1 MSWRVK
7 IWLTAACGLVFVQAA
22 GSLLLPQKF
31 ALIALSDII
40 QLLLLLSGVLA
51 LLPNVL
57 ASHGRTRLFWGLM
70 TLGVVFWLA
79 YQSLW
84 TYFEVVLRSDVPNPF
99 VGDIVLFLH
108 LVPMTAAVAL
118 QPHLEHDERTA
129 RLGSL
134 DFALLLVWWL
144 YLYLFAVIP
153 WQYVQSNEVIYEHNL
168 NIVYLTEKIVFLGA
182 LALGWLRSHPSWKFV
197 YAHWFGASL
206 TYALSSYIA
215 NWAIE
220 RNLYYS
226 GSLYDVPLVLSIAW
240 ISAIGLRMHGRT
252 QKQWPDPHAGAYGV
266 SVARIGM
273 IAVFTMPLLA
283 MWSVL
288 ASSAPPRVRSFRL
301 VLTLVSMLGMGA
313 MVFLRQHLLD
323 LELVGLL
330 RTSQESF
337 DSLQRLQ
344 QQLVQSEKL
353 ASLGLLVGGAAH
365 ELNNPLTAMLGYSDL
380 LMTTRLGDE
389 QRVLA
394 QTIGQQV
401 RRAKSL
407 IASLLSFAK
416 QVPRDKTPLD
426 VNALAQT
433 TIKLSQAQLR
443 ERGLEIQT
451 DFAGGLPQVLGDSNQ
466 LLHVCLHI
474 TSNALRGARKAGGVL
489 KVRTCQEADRVVLE
503 FSGDRPAAPER
514 EQGSDP
520 FLRIPLAGQQSGLGL
535 NACYGIIQEHQGTM
549 VRKNQPEGIETFRI
563 ELPVPGKAGLAAAAQ
578 LRWTG
583 NDIQAA
589 MANPNSNR

>member
-1 MSWRVK
+1 
-7 IWLTAACGLVFVQAA
+7 
-22 GSLLLPQKF
+22 
-31 ALIALSDII
+31 
-40 QLLLLLSGVLA
+40 
-51 LLPNVL
+51 
-57 ASHGRTRLFWGLM
+57 
-70 TLGVVFWLA
+70 
-79 YQSLW
+79 
-84 TYFEVVLRSDVPNPF
+84 
-99 VGDIVLFLH
+99 
-108 LVPMTAAVAL
+108 
-118 QPHLEHDERTA
+118 
-129 RLGSL
+129 
-134 DFALLLVWWL
+134 
-144 YLYLFAVIP
+144 
-153 WQYVQSNEVIYEHNL
+153 
-168 NIVYLTEKIVFLGA
+168 
-182 LALGWLRSHPSWKFV
+182 
-197 YAHWFGASL
+197 
-206 TYALSSYIA
+206 
-215 NWAIE
+215 
-220 RNLYYS
+220 
-226 GSLYDVPLVLSIAW
+226 
-240 ISAIGLRMHGRT
+240 
-252 QKQWPDPHAGAYGV
+252 
-266 SVARIGM
+266 
-273 IAVFTMPLLA
+273 
-283 MWSVL
+283 
-288 ASSAPPRVRSFRL
+288 

-380 LMTTRLGDE
+380 LVTTRLGDE

-426 VNALAQT
+426 INALAQT
-433 TIKLSQAQLR
+433 TIKLSQGQLR
-443 ERGLEIQT
+443 ERGLEVQT
-451 DFAGGLPQVLGDSNQ
+451 DFAGGLPQILGDSNQ

-503 FSGDRPAAPER
+503 FSGDRPAAPQW

-520 FLRIPLAGQQSGLGL
+520 FLRIPLPGQESGLGL